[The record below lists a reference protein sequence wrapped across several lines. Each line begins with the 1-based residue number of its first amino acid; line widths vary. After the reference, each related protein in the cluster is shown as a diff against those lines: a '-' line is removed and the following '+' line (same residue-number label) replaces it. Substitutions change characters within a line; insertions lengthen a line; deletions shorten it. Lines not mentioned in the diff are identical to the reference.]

1 MKLLSFNNGARD
13 TWGAL
18 AGDGGVVD
26 LGGHFGAA
34 MPTLRACLEG
44 GDAAMKKVARYMK
57 GRKGE
62 LSAKRV
68 RYLPTITNPDK
79 VICVGLNY
87 RKHAMETGSTLPD
100 HPMLFAR
107 FTDSH
112 VGHGQPILRP
122 KESKEFDYEG
132 ELTIIIGKPC
142 RRVSKSRALDY
153 VAGYSIY
160 NDGSIRDWQRH
171 TSQVLPGKNYHK
183 TGSFGPW
190 MTTADEI
197 PDPSKLHLTTRLN
210 GKVVQDEGVDD
221 LIFDCRELISY
232 CSSIMELVPGDTIV
246 TGTPSGVGIARKPQL
261 WMKPGD
267 TIEVEISG
275 IGVLRNPIRA
285 G

>member
-18 AGDGGVVD
+18 AEDGGIVD
-26 LGGHFGAA
+26 LGGHFGDTI
-34 MPTLRACLEG
+34 PTLRACIEG

-57 GRKGE
+57 GRAGE
-62 LSAKRV
+62 FKAGRV

-87 RKHAMETGSTLPD
+87 RKHANETGSTLPD
-100 HPMLFAR
+100 NPLLFPR
-107 FTDSH
+107 YTDSH
-112 VGHGQPILRP
+112 VGHGQAILRP
-122 KESKEFDYEG
+122 KESKMFDYEG
-132 ELTIIIGKPC
+132 ELALVIGKTC
-142 RRVSKSRALDY
+142 RRVSKTRALDY
-153 VAGYSIY
+153 VAGYTCY

-171 TSQVLPGKNYHK
+171 SSQLMPGKNFHK
-183 TGSFGPW
+183 SGSFGPW

-197 PDPSKLHLTTRLN
+197 PDPSKLRLQTRLN

-221 LIFDCRELISY
+221 LIFDCRELIAY
-232 CSSIMELVPGDTIV
+232 CSKVMELVPGDTIV
-246 TGTPSGVGIARKPQL
+246 TGTPSGVGLARKPQL

-267 TIEVEISG
+267 TVEVEISQ
-275 IGVLRNPIRA
+275 IGVLRNPVKA